1 MRNASVYKAT
11 EINTA
16 DRVRIISLM
25 YDGAINFINLAKE
38 RLQEG
43 DVAGKGLYT
52 GKATAVIGELASSL
66 NMEAGGEIAKNLKM
80 LYDYILD
87 RLLFANL
94 HNNQAGYDEAI
105 RVINIL
111 REGWKEMEKK
121 QQPSVKQSEGVL
133 TAGVRV

>member
-1 MRNASVYKAT
+1 MHSASAYKTT

-25 YDGAINFINLAKE
+25 YDGAVNFINLAKE
-38 RLQEG
+38 RLLEG
-43 DVAGKGLYT
+43 DLSGKGLYT
-52 GKATAVIGELASSL
+52 GKATAVIGELSSSL
-66 NMEAGGEIAKNLKM
+66 DMEAGGEIARNLKM

-111 REGWKEMEKK
+111 REGWKEMEK
-121 QQPSVKQSEGVL
+121 QQQASVKQSEVVL

>member
-1 MRNASVYKAT
+1 MYNTAYKTT

-25 YDGAINFINLAKE
+25 YDGAVNFINLAKE
-38 RLQEG
+38 KLLEG

-52 GKATAVIGELASSL
+52 GKATAIIGELASSL

-87 RLLFANL
+87 RLLYANL
-94 HNNQAGYDEAI
+94 NSDKNSYDEAI
-105 RVINIL
+105 RVLNII

-121 QQPSVKQSEGVL
+121 QQTSVKPAEVELS
-133 TAGVRV
+133 TGVRV

>member
-1 MRNASVYKAT
+1 MYNTAYKTT

-25 YDGAINFINLAKE
+25 YDGAVNFINLAKE
-38 RLQEG
+38 KLLEG

-52 GKATAVIGELASSL
+52 GKATAIIGELASSL

-87 RLLFANL
+87 RLLYANL
-94 HNNQAGYDEAI
+94 NSDKNSYDEAI
-105 RVINIL
+105 RVLNII

-121 QQPSVKQSEGVL
+121 QQASVKPAEVELS
-133 TAGVRV
+133 TGVRV

>member
-1 MRNASVYKAT
+1 MYNTAYKTT

-25 YDGAINFINLAKE
+25 YDGAVNFINLAKE
-38 RLQEG
+38 KLLEG

-52 GKATAVIGELASSL
+52 GKATAIIGELASSL

-87 RLLFANL
+87 RLLYANL
-94 HNNQAGYDEAI
+94 NSDKDSYDEAI
-105 RVINIL
+105 RVLNII

-121 QQPSVKQSEGVL
+121 QQASAKPAEVELS
-133 TAGVRV
+133 TGVRV

>member
-1 MRNASVYKAT
+1 MYNTAYRTT

-25 YDGAINFINLAKE
+25 YDGAVNFINLAKE
-38 RLQEG
+38 KLLEG

-52 GKATAVIGELASSL
+52 GKATAIIGELASSL

-87 RLLFANL
+87 RLLYANL
-94 HNNQAGYDEAI
+94 NSDKNSYDEAI
-105 RVINIL
+105 RVLNII

-121 QQPSVKQSEGVL
+121 QQTSVKPAEVELS
-133 TAGVRV
+133 TGVRV